1 MRYNFDI
8 VITILV
14 IVLLVITLY
23 RDWLRPSMAFILA
36 VFGLIVVRIITV
48 DDLLSGLANKQIIVI
63 FLLIILTSGVQ
74 RNIGKEFFFR
84 VFRKDLTPFQF
95 RFRMMAMVSGLSSVL
110 NNTPVVAFMIPFVK
124 NWAESNNYS
133 VSKFLIPMSFA
144 TILGG
149 MITVV
154 GTSTNLVL
162 NGLISQAGLPLLG
175 YQDFLYLGLL
185 ITVFGIAYLTLFSH
199 KLLPDRLGNKEE
211 VIGQLNEYLVE
222 TLILPSSTL
231 IGKSIEDAGLR
242 HLKELF
248 LVEIKRGPEV
258 ISAVN
263 SNEKL
268 QANDI
273 LFFAGNTGSILNLIN
288 EKNGLSLPE
297 SSHIETKGFSALS
310 EAIVPSGS
318 NLIGQNL
325 KQANF
330 RDRFKASV
338 ISVYRKGEKVRGNLG
353 EIPLQPGDLLLM
365 LSSGGNT
372 ASGNNFRDLILLSK
386 RGDLESA
393 PTLKKVMPSILAIGV
408 LILGIVGII
417 DLFLAAFLGILCM
430 VVLKV
435 LPLAQVKKA
444 VDIDLLVILVSAL
457 AVGIAIQKSG
467 TAAFLVAGIE
477 QVTAGGSPL
486 INIALLFFI
495 TLGLTSLIT
504 NAAAV
509 SIMFPIAYEM
519 ALREGG
525 NLTPFFVAIAFAA
538 SADFMTPIGYQ
549 TNLMVMG
556 PGNYKFADY
565 TRIGLPLTVIYT
577 VITLSFIHYYYL

>member
-1 MRYNFDI
+1 
-8 VITILV
+8 
-14 IVLLVITLY
+14 
-23 RDWLRPSMAFILA
+23 MAFILA
-36 VFGLIVVRIITV
+36 VFSLVLVRIITAE
-48 DDLLSGLANKQIIVI
+48 DLLSGLANKQIIVI
-63 FLLIILTSGVQ
+63 FLLIILTSGIQ

-84 VFRKDLTPFQF
+84 IFSKDLSPFQF

-124 NWAESNNYS
+124 NWADSNNYS

-185 ITVFGIAYLTLFSH
+185 VTVFGISYLTFFSH

-222 TLILPSSTL
+222 TIILPTSTL
-231 IGKSIEDAGLR
+231 IGKSIEEAGLR

-248 LVEIKRGPEV
+248 LVEIKRDIEV

-268 QANDI
+268 QPNDI

-297 SSHIETKGFSALS
+297 SSHIQANGFSALS

-353 EIPLQPGDLLLM
+353 EIALQPGDLLLM
-365 LSSGGNT
+365 LSSGENSD
-372 ASGNNFRDLILLSK
+372 SGNNFRDLILLSK
-386 RGDLESA
+386 RGDIESA
-393 PTLKKVMPSILAIGV
+393 PTLKKVLPSIIAIIV
-408 LILGIVGII
+408 LILGIVGVI

-430 VVLKV
+430 VVFNV
-435 LPLAQVKKA
+435 LPITQVKKA
-444 VDIDLLVILVSAL
+444 VDIDLLIILVSAL

-467 TAAFLVAGIE
+467 TAEFLVEGI
-477 QVTAGGSPL
+477 QKVTAGTSPL
-486 INIALLFFI
+486 VNLSLLFFI

-565 TRIGLPLTVIYT
+565 TRIGLPLTIIYAST
-577 VITLSFIHYYYL
+577 TLVFINYYYL